1 MIEQNE
7 FENTKTIGAR
17 VRPRFAQIMDICSRQ
32 DAYQNRSELIREALK
47 EKLQRDVPDLYKR
60 YLVGGY

>member
-1 MIEQNE
+1 MNEQNE
-7 FENTKTIGAR
+7 LENTKTVGAR
-17 VRPRFAQIMDICSRQ
+17 VRPRFAQIMDICRRQ

-47 EKLQRDVPDLYKR
+47 EKLQRDVPELYKR